1 MKVKVAQSCPTLW
14 HSMDCTVFG
23 ILQARILEWV
33 SGPFSR
39 ISSHPKSQTQVS
51 YIAGGF
57 FYHLSQN
64 WSHSLT
70 ISQSVSQFSG
80 SVLYDSLQTHE
91 LQHARPPC
99 PWQTSGVYL
108 NSCPSSRWCQIA
120 ILSSVI
126 PFSFCPQSLQAS
138 GSFPMSQ
145 LFTWGGQSIG
155 VSASASVFP
164 MNTQD

>member
-1 MKVKVAQSCPTLW
+1 MNMKVAQSCPTLW

-23 ILQARILEWV
+23 ILQARIIEWV

-39 ISSHPKSQTQVS
+39 VSSHPKYQTQVS

-57 FYHLSQN
+57 FYHLSHN

-70 ISQSVSQFSG
+70 ISQSVSQFSR
-80 SVLYDSLQTHE
+80 SVLSDSLQPHE
-91 LQHARPPC
+91 SQHARPPC
-99 PWQTSGVYL
+99 PAQIPEVNL
-108 NSCPSSRWCQIA
+108 NSCPLSGWCQTA
-120 ILSSVI
+120 ISSSVI
-126 PFSFCPQSLQAS
+126 PFSSCPQSLWAS

-145 LFTWGGQSIG
+145 LFTWVGQSIG
-155 VSASASVFP
+155 VSASVFP